1 MQVLIEKDSATKI
14 PRECSLEEAHALVNQ
29 GFVVYAMGEDGS
41 EQSLPELAQP
51 APEPEPEPDPEAEPK
66 AGGKKAKG

>member
-14 PRECSLEEAHALVNQ
+14 PRECTLEEAHALVTQ
-29 GFVVYAMGEDGS
+29 GFVVYALGEDGS
-41 EQSLPELAQP
+41 EQPLPDLAQP
-51 APEPEPEPDPEAEPK
+51 EPEDQPK